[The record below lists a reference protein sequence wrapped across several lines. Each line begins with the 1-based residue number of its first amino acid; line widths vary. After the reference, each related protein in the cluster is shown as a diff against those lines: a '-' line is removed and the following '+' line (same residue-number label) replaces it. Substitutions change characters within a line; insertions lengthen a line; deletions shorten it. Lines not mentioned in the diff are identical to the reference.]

1 MLLIYSK
8 ATLNPTLGRG
18 LSGTFR
24 AHLVGTPYSSPT
36 MLTPSHLSLWDKP
49 LECLT
54 KLQGTCSLPT
64 PFPGIPP
71 LTQMLP
77 NGWRAWMGPGGQTPS
92 RGEASWPPAS
102 IPSAVIWQESTSCI
116 YLHIC
121 LCLWLVIY
129 SLPFMGSG
137 ARAHLNSSQ
146 VRLTKKE
153 G

>member
-1 MLLIYSK
+1 MLLIHFK

-77 NGWRAWMGPGGQTPS
+77 NGWRAGWSWWPNSKQRGRYPGPCQHSDPGSNLAGKHQP
-92 RGEASWPPAS
+92 
-102 IPSAVIWQESTSCI
+102 V